1 MSAAQTNIGSSV
13 ATSITA
19 FAVAAGTSHDNNF
32 VRNNHSL
39 QVVFTGAPTTLTV
52 KLELSLD
59 GVNWFTSTA
68 QVTQADTSGKIVTV
82 VDTPARYVRANA
94 TAASGGT
101 APTLKALV
109 ASC

>member
-1 MSAAQTNIGSSV
+1 MSVGQTSTGSAV
-13 ATSITA
+13 NTSLNA
-19 FAVAAGTSHDNNF
+19 FAVAAGSAHDNTF
-32 VRNNHSL
+32 VRNNHSM

-59 GVNWFTSTA
+59 NATWFTSTA

-82 VDTPARYVRANA
+82 VDTPARYIRANC

-101 APTLKALV
+101 SPTLKALV
-109 ASC
+109 ASI